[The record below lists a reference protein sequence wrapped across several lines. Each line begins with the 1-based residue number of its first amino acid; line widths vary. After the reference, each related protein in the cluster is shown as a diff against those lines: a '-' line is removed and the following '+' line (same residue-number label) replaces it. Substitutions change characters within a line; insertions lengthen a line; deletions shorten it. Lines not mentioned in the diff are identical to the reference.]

1 MTVAVII
8 LLSAEVPGVKL
19 FITKSPPVRVR
30 RIVSETVTEAL
41 AEEEVDSAWAGE
53 VPIIVM
59 IVIINVENR
68 RKEAFSKILLKSI
81 LLF

>member
-1 MTVAVII
+1 M
-8 LLSAEVPGVKL
+8 
-19 FITKSPPVRVR
+19 
-30 RIVSETVTEAL
+30 VSETVMEAL
-41 AEEEVDSAWAGE
+41 AEEEVDSAWAGV

>member
-8 LLSAEVPGVKL
+8 LLSAEAPGVKL

-41 AEEEVDSAWAGE
+41 AEEEVDSAWAGV

-59 IVIINVENR
+59 IAIINVEKR
-68 RKEAFSKILLKSI
+68 RKEAFNKILLKSI